1 MKIRQDF
8 QVVFIL
14 METSEESISSISYKN
29 SNEIRDDCWEIEITK
44 KLYSIWKLKINT
56 RVLCHI
62 NWLHLL
68 IGSKLLSHTNQWYLL
83 SILDNNKLIWMYLLS
98 SRMDHI
104 SFQLSITLQTR
115 ASSFYIKFIEFWL
128 TTP

>member
-14 METSEESISSISYKN
+14 METSEESISSISYRN